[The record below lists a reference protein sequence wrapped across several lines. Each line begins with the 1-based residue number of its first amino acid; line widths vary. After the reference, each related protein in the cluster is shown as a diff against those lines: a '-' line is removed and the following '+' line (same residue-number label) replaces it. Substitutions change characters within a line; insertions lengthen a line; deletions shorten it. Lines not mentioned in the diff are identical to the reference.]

1 MTGSVR
7 SDGRSFS
14 TTSWQAAFLTVTG
27 KRSAR
32 SFSFGNIL
40 ILSRRDVGVR
50 PSSRAS
56 IRSPNASSE
65 STCKASF
72 ILFREPS
79 ALMRTGVSNPSGRS
93 NRSAGPPPGD
103 FETRSVTALISR
115 STLTGS
121 RTRTSSRRASRRSRK
136 ARRSACAKTLS
147 SGPASRGRLAAG
159 HLRRRLEDEGHHA
172 QPQLVAADDRS
183 GSADREALAVD
194 KRAVQRSHLL
204 EEQEDPVLQDD
215 AGVAPGDRTVDVDL
229 GEINLGSRAGHGVV
243 AADEGRFGCDGE
255 VSRPTLEDQE
265 CEGAFRDLHL
275 ADRLGS
281 RLYAGSGGRGGG
293 RGWGLGRLVPC
304 AGSHARRSG
313 GRLPRGGRARQEL
326 DLSGCPPQPVA
337 PPSGAAHGG
346 LDGWAGHPIERGA

>member
-1 MTGSVR
+1 MIGSVR

-14 TTSWQAAFLTVTG
+14 TTSWQAAFLTITG

-40 ILSRRDVGVR
+40 ILSRRDAGVR
-50 PSSRAS
+50 PSRRAS
-56 IRSPNASSE
+56 MRSPNASSE

-72 ILFREPS
+72 ILFSEPR

-121 RTRTSSRRASRRSRK
+121 RTRTNSRRASRRSRK

-159 HLRRRLEDEGHHA
+159 HLCRRLEDEGDHA
-172 QPQLVAADDRS
+172 QPKLVAADDRR

-204 EEQEDPVLQDD
+204 EQQEGAVLQDD
-215 AGVAPGDRTVDVDL
+215 AGVAAGDRAVDVDL
-229 GEINLGSRAGHGVV
+229 GEIDLRPRAGHRVI
-243 AADEGRFGCDGE
+243 AADEGRVGSDGK
-255 VSRPTLEDQE
+255 
-265 CEGAFRDLHL
+265 
-275 ADRLGS
+275 
-281 RLYAGSGGRGGG
+281 
-293 RGWGLGRLVPC
+293 
-304 AGSHARRSG
+304 
-313 GRLPRGGRARQEL
+313 
-326 DLSGCPPQPVA
+326 VA
-337 PPSGAAHGG
+337 
-346 LDGWAGHPIERGA
+346 